1 MTKDTN
7 QGRRLSNRYQLV
19 EMVGK
24 GAMGRVY
31 LAEDNLLG
39 GVAVAVKFLSQALL
53 NKKMK
58 ERFLREA
65 KISALLAE
73 KTIHIVR
80 VRDYGVDEDEIPF
93 YVMEFLQGDSISEL
107 IKVQPFTL
115 PRFLKLARQICLGL
129 QPAHQGIIFDK
140 EQVQIIHRDI
150 KPSNVL
156 VVQDSTLG
164 ELVKILD
171 FGIAKLIQSGG
182 AQTQSFMGTLAYCSP
197 EQMEG
202 KELDNRSDI
211 YSLGIMMY
219 EMLTGDMPI
228 TPETHSFGGWYKA
241 HHHNTPKPFKTNV
254 KIPSALGELILSC
267 LAKDPRKRPQTVGD
281 ILQSLEPLEKRFSNN
296 LKLGQRIDATL
307 SGVKIETPL
316 SPEDIC
322 LRTNWPEDKPNK
334 KIVFPRLIRT
344 ESEVL
349 VTLWVMLEQQDI
361 NNRLF
366 STRYNQFLCLMA
378 PHPML
383 LWISVLYNHNY
394 GPRWLRCYL
403 DLKTANGQKIA
414 RLLGKAGHY
423 RILFF
428 ALEDYQHCKRVM
440 KFTIDPNQ
448 CQRLID
454 WANASHTVRSAA
466 QPNISRQALQ
476 KEFERFKPK
485 IQLKLESI
493 QTNPNL

>member
-1 MTKDTN
+1 MAKDPH
-7 QGRRLSNRYQLV
+7 QSRLLSNRYQLI

-39 GVAVAVKFLSQALL
+39 GVTVAIKFLSQALL

-80 VRDYGVDEDEIPF
+80 VRDYGVDEDEIPY
-93 YVMEFLQGDSISEL
+93 YVMEFLQGDSLSDL

-129 QPAHQGIIFDK
+129 QPAHSGIVFDK
-140 EQVQIIHRDI
+140 EQVTIIHRDI

-211 YSLGIMMY
+211 YSLGVMMY
-219 EMLTGDMPI
+219 EMVTGDMPI

-241 HHHNTPKPFKTNV
+241 HHRHTPKPFKSNV
-254 KIPSALGELILSC
+254 KIPS
-267 LAKDPRKRPQTVGD
+267 V
-281 ILQSLEPLEKRFSNN
+281 
-296 LKLGQRIDATL
+296 
-307 SGVKIETPL
+307 
-316 SPEDIC
+316 
-322 LRTNWPEDKPNK
+322 
-334 KIVFPRLIRT
+334 
-344 ESEVL
+344 
-349 VTLWVMLEQQDI
+349 
-361 NNRLF
+361 
-366 STRYNQFLCLMA
+366 
-378 PHPML
+378 
-383 LWISVLYNHNY
+383 
-394 GPRWLRCYL
+394 
-403 DLKTANGQKIA
+403 
-414 RLLGKAGHY
+414 
-423 RILFF
+423 
-428 ALEDYQHCKRVM
+428 
-440 KFTIDPNQ
+440 
-448 CQRLID
+448 
-454 WANASHTVRSAA
+454 
-466 QPNISRQALQ
+466 
-476 KEFERFKPK
+476 
-485 IQLKLESI
+485 
-493 QTNPNL
+493 